1 MLQINMA
8 DVMNVIGSLTPYLI
22 AIGVLFAL
30 ALIITFAVNKKTV
43 KEVATRKIVHSESWL
58 VALVGIVV
66 AVSMMLTGPLSTL
79 LNNATITKYTL
90 SDATVSKANEL
101 AKDVQSEAVT
111 LLKNDDSN
119 LPLSGKKVNVFGW
132 GSTNPVYGGTGSGS
146 MSKQYKTVSLL
157 DGMKQAG
164 LKTNTELS
172 KLYTDYRKDRPE
184 VGMFAQDWTLPEVP
198 AKQYSD
204 KLVSDAKDFSDEAVV
219 VLTRVGGEGADLPTD
234 MKAKGITYKNNSKD
248 YDDFQKGESFLQLS
262 KTERDMIDL
271 VTSNFKKVTL
281 VYNGANTFQFDFLND
296 YPQIQSVVW
305 CPPAGQ
311 TGFSA
316 LGEVLAG
323 ETNPSGKTSDTFL
336 KDLTKSVSYNNFGKF
351 EYTNMADKAAKYK
364 GFTGDDVTAIPGFVN
379 YSEGIYVGYKFYET
393 ASDEGLINYDDTV
406 AFPFGYG
413 LSYTSFDQKLDSVK
427 YKGGKVTVTATV
439 TNTGDKAGKDV
450 VEVYYNPP
458 YTDGGIEKASKN
470 LAGFE
475 KTKELQPGESQKVTV
490 KFDDDDM
497 ASYDYKGAKAYV
509 LEKGDYDISIQ
520 SDSHHVIDHKAITV
534 KDTVTYDSDSNTH
547 NGDKTVAT
555 NQFDDVAGDVTYLSR
570 ADHFANYK
578 EATAAPTN
586 FKMSDKAKET
596 FYNNSNYDPKKFD
609 KDSDKMPTT
618 GAKNGLKLSDM
629 YGKDYDD
636 ADWDKLLDQ
645 LTFDD
650 MDNLI
655 ANGGYGTP
663 AVKSVGKIQLTDAD
677 GPASLNNNFTG
688 VGSIGFPASTAFA
701 CTWNRDLA
709 KQFGEMI
716 GDMAHDMH
724 VAGWYAPAMNIHRN
738 AFSGRTF
745 EYFSEDSLLSGAMAS
760 NEIAGAKSKGVYSF
774 MKHFALNDQETKRTE
789 MLCTWTNEQAMR
801 EIYLKPFEMSVKEGG
816 AQAVMSSFNYIG
828 NTYAGADSALLQTV
842 LRGEWGFKGFVLTD
856 YFGGYGYQNA
866 DQEVRAG
873 NDSMLATTKITN
885 HITDKSATSVKA
897 MRQAAHNILYTAA
910 NSWQY
915 ANGEPKVATP
925 IWKTAMYVAWG
936 VTAVLVIGLEI
947 VAIKRYLNRKKAVA
961 TVESAA
967 EPVAAG
973 PANAE

>member
-724 VAGWYAPAMNIHRN
+724 VAGWYAPAMNIHRS

-774 MKHFALNDQETKRTE
+774 MKHFALNDQETNRTN
-789 MLCTWTNEQAMR
+789 MVCTWANEQSIR
-801 EIYLKPFEMSVKEGG
+801 ETYLKPFEMSVKEGG

-936 VTAVLVIGLEI
+936 VVAVLVIGLEFLT
-947 VAIKRYLNRKKAVA
+947 IKRYLSRKKAVA
-961 TVESAA
+961 TIEPAA
-967 EPVAAG
+967 EPAQ
-973 PANAE
+973 AE

>member
-43 KEVATRKIVHSESWL
+43 KDVATRKIVHSESWL

-79 LNNATITKYTL
+79 LNNATTTKYML
-90 SDATVSKANEL
+90 SDTTVSKANEL
-101 AKDVQSEAVT
+101 AKEVQSEAIT
-111 LLKNDDSN
+111 MLKNDDSN
-119 LPLSGKKVNVFGW
+119 LPLSNKKVNVFGW

-146 MSKQYKTVSLL
+146 MSDQYETVSML

-164 LKTNTELS
+164 IETNSELT
-172 KLYTDYRKDRPE
+172 KLYTDYRKDRPM
-184 VGMFAQDWTLPEVP
+184 VAMWSQDWTLPEVP

-204 KLVSDAKDFSDEAVV
+204 KLISDAKDYEDFKD
-219 VLTRVGGEGADLPTD
+219 GEH
-234 MKAKGITYKNNSKD
+234 
-248 YDDFQKGESFLQLS
+248 FLQLS
-262 KTERDMIDL
+262 QTERDMIDL
-271 VTSNFKKVTL
+271 VTKNFKKVTL
-281 VYNGANTFQFDFLND
+281 VYNGANAFQFDFLSQ
-296 YPQIQSVVW
+296 YPQIKSVLW

-323 ETNPSGKTSDTFL
+323 DVNPSGKTSDTFA
-336 KDLTKSVSYNNFGKF
+336 KDLTKTAVFNNTDGTAAGNASSVGTNGKF
-351 EYTNMADKAAKYK
+351 TYDNADDLTASYM
-364 GFTGDDVTAIPGFVN
+364 GFSGDKVTVTPTFVN
-379 YSEGIYVGYKFYET
+379 YVEGIYVGYKFYET
-393 ASDEGLINYDDTV
+393 AADEGLINYDDTV
-406 AFPFGYG
+406 MFPFGYG
-413 LSYTSFDQKLDSVK
+413 LSYTTFKQEMGKVSYKNGKISFDV
-427 YKGGKVTVTATV
+427 TV

-470 LAGFE
+470 LVAFE
-475 KTKELQPGESQKVTV
+475 KTKKLEPGASQTV
-490 KFDDDDM
+490 KIEFDDDDM
-497 ASYDYKGAKAYV
+497 ASYDQKDAKAYV
-509 LEKGDYDISIQ
+509 LEQGDYDISIQ
-520 SDSHHVIDHKAITV
+520 SDSHYVIDHQKVTV
-534 KDTVTYDSDSNTH
+534 KDTVTYNSDSNTH
-547 NGDKTVAT
+547 NGDAVAAT
-555 NQFDDVAGDVTYLSR
+555 NEFDYAAGDVTYLSR
-570 ADHFANYK
+570 AGHFANYAK
-578 EATAAPTN
+578 ATAAPTN
-586 FKMSDKAKET
+586 FSMSDEAKAEFT
-596 FYNNSNYDPKKFD
+596 NNSNYDPKKYD
-609 KDSDKMPTT
+609 NDSDEMPTT
-618 GAKNGLKLSDM
+618 GAKNGLKLYQM

-724 VAGWYAPAMNIHRN
+724 VAGWYAPAMNIHRS

-774 MKHFALNDQETKRTE
+774 MKHFALNDQETNRTN
-789 MLCTWTNEQAMR
+789 MVCTWANEQSIR
-801 EIYLKPFEMSVKEGG
+801 ETYLKPFEMSVKEGG

-828 NTYAGADSALLQTV
+828 YTYAGASSNLLQTV
-842 LRGEWGFKGFVLTD
+842 LRDEWGFKGFVLTD

>member
-22 AIGVLFAL
+22 AIGVLFVL

-701 CTWNRDLA
+701 CTWNKDLA

-745 EYFSEDSLLSGAMAS
+745 EYFSEDSLLSGVMAS
-760 NEIAGAKSKGVYSF
+760 SEISGAKSKGVYSF

-936 VTAVLVIGLEI
+936 VVAVLVIGLEFLT
-947 VAIKRYLNRKKAVA
+947 IKRYLSRKKAVA
-961 TVESAA
+961 TIEPAA
-967 EPVAAG
+967 EPAQ
-973 PANAE
+973 AE

>member
-1 MLQINMA
+1 
-8 DVMNVIGSLTPYLI
+8 
-22 AIGVLFAL
+22 
-30 ALIITFAVNKKTV
+30 
-43 KEVATRKIVHSESWL
+43 
-58 VALVGIVV
+58 
-66 AVSMMLTGPLSTL
+66 
-79 LNNATITKYTL
+79 
-90 SDATVSKANEL
+90 
-101 AKDVQSEAVT
+101 
-111 LLKNDDSN
+111 
-119 LPLSGKKVNVFGW
+119 
-132 GSTNPVYGGTGSGS
+132 
-146 MSKQYKTVSLL
+146 
-157 DGMKQAG
+157 
-164 LKTNTELS
+164 
-172 KLYTDYRKDRPE
+172 
-184 VGMFAQDWTLPEVP
+184 
-198 AKQYSD
+198 
-204 KLVSDAKDFSDEAVV
+204 
-219 VLTRVGGEGADLPTD
+219 
-234 MKAKGITYKNNSKD
+234 MKAKGITYNNNSKD
-248 YDDFQKGESFLQLS
+248 YEDFKDGEHFLQLS
-262 KTERDMIDL
+262 QTERDMIDL
-271 VTSNFKKVTL
+271 VTKNFKKVTL
-281 VYNGANTFQFDFLND
+281 VYNGANAFQFDFLSQ
-296 YPQIQSVVW
+296 YPQIKSVLW

-323 ETNPSGKTSDTFL
+323 DVNPSGKTSDTFA
-336 KDLTKSVSYNNFGKF
+336 KDLTKTAVFNNTDGTAAGNASSVGTNGKF
-351 EYTNMADKAAKYK
+351 TYDNADDLAASYM
-364 GFTGDDVTAIPGFVN
+364 GFSGDKVTVTPTFVN
-379 YSEGIYVGYKFYET
+379 YVEGIYVGYKFYET
-393 ASDEGLINYDDTV
+393 AADEGLINYDDTV
-406 AFPFGYG
+406 MFPFGYG
-413 LSYTSFDQKLDSVK
+413 LSYTTFKQEMGKVSYKNGKISFDV
-427 YKGGKVTVTATV
+427 TV

-470 LAGFE
+470 LVAFE
-475 KTKELQPGESQKVTV
+475 KTKKLEPGASQTV
-490 KFDDDDM
+490 KIEFDDDDM
-497 ASYDYKGAKAYV
+497 ASYDQKDAKAYV
-509 LEKGDYDISIQ
+509 LEQGDYDISIQ
-520 SDSHHVIDHKAITV
+520 SDSHHVIDHQKVTV
-534 KDTVTYDSDSNTH
+534 KDAVTYDSDSNTH
-547 NGDKTVAT
+547 NGDAVAAT
-555 NQFDDVAGDVTYLSR
+555 NEFDYAAGDVTYLSR
-570 ADHFANYK
+570 AGHFANYAK
-578 EATAAPTN
+578 ATAAPTN
-586 FKMSDKAKET
+586 FSMSDEAKAEFT
-596 FYNNSNYDPKKFD
+596 NNSNYDPKKYD
-609 KDSDKMPTT
+609 NDSDEMPTT
-618 GAKNGLKLSDM
+618 GAKNGLKLYQM

-650 MDNLI
+650 MDDLI

-724 VAGWYAPAMNIHRN
+724 VAGWYAPAMNIHRS

-774 MKHFALNDQETKRTE
+774 MKHFALNDQETNRTN
-789 MLCTWTNEQAMR
+789 MVCTWANEQSIR
-801 EIYLKPFEMSVKEGG
+801 ETYLKPFEMSVKEGG

-828 NTYAGADSALLQTV
+828 YTYAGASSNLLQTV
-842 LRGEWGFKGFVLTD
+842 LRDEWGFKGFVLTD

-910 NSWQY
+910 NGWQY